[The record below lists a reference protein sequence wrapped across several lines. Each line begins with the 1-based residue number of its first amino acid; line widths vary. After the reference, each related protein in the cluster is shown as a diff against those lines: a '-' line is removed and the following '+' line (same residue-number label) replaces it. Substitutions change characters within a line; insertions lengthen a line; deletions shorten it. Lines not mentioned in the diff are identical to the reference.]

1 MPAESY
7 DDDEDEI
14 EGPKSSFGTYLAEGD
29 ALFKQSEFK
38 KALASYSLVRFL
50 DFDCWLLI
58 LEQQS
63 GKTNHFESHHLS
75 PRLQKN

>member
-38 KALASYSLVRFL
+38 KALESYSLVRTLFQ
-50 DFDCWLLI
+50 FI
-58 LEQQS
+58 IVS
-63 GKTNHFESHHLS
+63 FI
-75 PRLQKN
+75 QKFFCI

>member
-50 DFDCWLLI
+50 DFDC
-58 LEQQS
+58 
-63 GKTNHFESHHLS
+63 
-75 PRLQKN
+75 